1 MRSVMETNGACFESG
16 EMPRVM
22 DLPSLI
28 RLLTREGAK
37 HHSLY
42 HYTRW
47 DAFAKM
53 MQPVAQGVCKGHR
66 KERWGAS
73 VNARWRRLEGRSEGE
88 KEGMRLLYE

>member
-1 MRSVMETNGACFESG
+1 MNVACFESG
-16 EMPRVM
+16 ETPRVM

-53 MQPVAQGVCKGHR
+53 MQPVAQGVCEGHR
-66 KERWGAS
+66 MMLLSPADKMNDKVEKGWGRNVFMTCFS
-73 VNARWRRLEGRSEGE
+73 FLFSYREL
-88 KEGMRLLYE
+88 

>member
-1 MRSVMETNGACFESG
+1 MLNIMKMNGDCFELG
-16 EMPRVM
+16 EKPRVVS
-22 DLPSLI
+22 LQSLI

-37 HHSLY
+37 HRSLY

-73 VNARWRRLEGRSEGE
+73 VNARWRRLEGRSGGE

>member
-1 MRSVMETNGACFESG
+1 MNNACFESG
-16 EMPRVM
+16 EIPRIM

-37 HHSLY
+37 HRSLY

-73 VNARWRRLEGRSEGE
+73 VNARWRRLEGRSGG
-88 KEGMRLLYE
+88 K